1 MSNKTKSK
9 GSTIL
14 KGMAIGLAIGATAT
28 MLVAGNKK
36 MAKKMKTISN
46 TMTDNVSSMMNLK

>member
-1 MSNKTKSK
+1 MNNKTKSK
-9 GSTIL
+9 GGSIL
-14 KGMAIGLAIGATAT
+14 KGIAIGLALGTTAT
-28 MLVAGNKK
+28 MIVAGNKK

>member
-1 MSNKTKSK
+1 MNNKTKSK
-9 GSTIL
+9 GGSIL
-14 KGMAIGLAIGATAT
+14 KGIAIGLALGTTAT